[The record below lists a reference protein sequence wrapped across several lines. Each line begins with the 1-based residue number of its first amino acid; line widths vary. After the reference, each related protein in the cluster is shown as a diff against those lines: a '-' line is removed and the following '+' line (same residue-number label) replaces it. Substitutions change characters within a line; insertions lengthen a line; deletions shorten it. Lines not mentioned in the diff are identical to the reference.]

1 MSREMYNYKRKAIK
15 VAKDFRYGN
24 VVVEAIHNAKTENE
38 ISRIMRDARLA
49 QEV

>member
-1 MSREMYNYKRKAIK
+1 MSKIKYDAIRI
-15 VAKDFRYGN
+15 AKQLQYSEDILQ
-24 VVVEAIHNAKTENE
+24 AIANAKTENE

>member
-1 MSREMYNYKRKAIK
+1 MSREMYNYKRTAITT
-15 VAKDFRYGN
+15 VRDLCYSDE
-24 VVVEAIHNAKTENE
+24 VIIQIHNAKTESE

>member
-1 MSREMYNYKRKAIK
+1 MSRKMYNYKRTAITTARDLCYSDE
-15 VAKDFRYGN
+15 VIIQ
-24 VVVEAIHNAKTENE
+24 IHNAKTENE

>member
-1 MSREMYNYKRKAIK
+1 MSKETYNYKRTAITTARDLCYSNE
-15 VAKDFRYGN
+15 VIIQIHSAKS
-24 VVVEAIHNAKTENE
+24 ENE

>member
-1 MSREMYNYKRKAIK
+1 MSREMYNYKRTAITTARDLCYSDE
-15 VAKDFRYGN
+15 VIIQ
-24 VVVEAIHNAKTENE
+24 IHNVKTENK

>member
-1 MSREMYNYKRKAIK
+1 MSKETYNYKITTARDLCYSDEVIIQ
-15 VAKDFRYGN
+15 
-24 VVVEAIHNAKTENE
+24 IHNAKSENE

>member
-1 MSREMYNYKRKAIK
+1 MSREIYNYKRMAITT
-15 VAKDFRYGN
+15 AR
-24 VVVEAIHNAKTENE
+24 E

>member
-1 MSREMYNYKRKAIK
+1 MAITTARDLCYSDE
-15 VAKDFRYGN
+15 VIIQ
-24 VVVEAIHNAKTENE
+24 IHNAKTESE

>member
-1 MSREMYNYKRKAIK
+1 MSREMYNYKRKAVRI
-15 VAKDFRYGN
+15 AKDFRYTTEII
-24 VVVEAIHNAKTENE
+24 EAIYNAKTENE

>member
-1 MSREMYNYKRKAIK
+1 MRLYDYKRKVETA
-15 VAKDFRYGN
+15 AKDFCYSPKII
-24 VVVEAIHNAKTENE
+24 EAIHNAKTENE

>member
-15 VAKDFRYGN
+15 VAKDFRYGDI
-24 VVVEAIHNAKTENE
+24 VVNAINNAKTISE
-38 ISRIMRDARLA
+38 ISRIMRKARLT